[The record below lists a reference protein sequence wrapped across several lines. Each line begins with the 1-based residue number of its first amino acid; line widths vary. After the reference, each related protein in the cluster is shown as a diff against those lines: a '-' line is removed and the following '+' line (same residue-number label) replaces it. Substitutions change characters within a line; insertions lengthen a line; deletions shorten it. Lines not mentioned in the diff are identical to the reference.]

1 MKNNRANRHND
12 RGFTLSE
19 VLLTVAILVVLFAL
33 AAVPVSKMRRELRQ
47 TELDSK
53 AEILFQTAQNRM
65 TQLLA
70 AGMEEKYKS
79 GGVNR
84 LTYVPCDAEED
95 KYDETDIGRLP
106 LWYVTDADKD
116 NADAAAYYILPQEQ
130 TDAELREG
138 HWLVEYNADS
148 GSVYAVFYS
157 EEALGVHTGLD
168 VLRYRS
174 QRMKTAKVGYYGGD
188 AAAVNDT
195 SVLAPRAEILNGETL
210 EVRITCK
217 APNDRPLHFFI
228 TIRDDKGNET
238 ARTELKN
245 DTKTF
250 TTIEKSFRD
259 YEVTVTLDDLSG
271 DGSRRFAQQEWLKML
286 TPGENLTVTVEVTS
300 DDPLVEGA
308 RFVPEKTNGLFHTL
322 RGGNTAV
329 VTCARHL
336 QNLDETS
343 KLAPVITRAAQE
355 KNIDFTGASGWASVY
370 GEKKFRPIVNTAL
383 REYRGSYTVDGTT
396 YRPVIAHLP
405 VDTNGDAGLFESF
418 SDGTLADITLTGAQ
432 IRGTGRVGGLAG
444 TLSGTVSVTGCRV
457 YLDPASDGLSTKT
470 EQDIWLVGNVT
481 GGLVGYVSGNAE
493 VSIDS
498 SFAASVLRGT
508 TAGGGLIGSISGGI
522 KETRIE
528 SSYADCYL
536 YSNMTNGQ
544 TGGLIGGSE
553 GKAGVATRPIDLLN
567 CYAAGF
573 QEAAVTAGLSA
584 GQVYRMN
591 RCYSAATGLK
601 ANELTY
607 STTVPHRTMEEAKDG
622 FYLAASADAAH
633 DVPGT
638 KQVAHTEW
646 SGASRPAAAQRL
658 GTAFTAVTGGGST
671 NAYNLMEGM
680 GLTDYSY
687 PKLQGIPHY
696 GDWKAEFE
704 SGSLAYYERYQNGT
718 AAGYGF
724 LGGNVSSLRD
734 DETVLGDG
742 YGMIYDSKPTASVTV
757 TYWTWT
763 AAGVAVQKTEMLAA
777 DAADAAVQV
786 TYNGRSYYLLPLP
799 TGAVN
804 TEYVDPNSFYQEVRV
819 DGAAYLYAPH
829 FARTVTTPGEDG
841 TVENPMGV
849 SIRTARQLYALSLYY
864 DEYRERLDESS
875 VFVQERGIDYVSYD
889 WKNYGRNGTE
899 PSANLPQLPIG
910 DSTAKPFIHTYNGQR
925 HEIISAP
932 ITGNG
937 LGRGGT
943 ENAGEVYAGLF
954 GCNAGELCDIVL
966 IAGAEDTIV
975 GFDRG
980 IQRRSAYV
988 GALVGYNSG
997 TVRGCAAA
1005 GYRAK
1010 ALANSGS
1017 TVYVGGFIGYNEGYV
1032 EQCSVSS
1039 PSVYAENVFAQLS
1052 VGGFAGRNDGRI
1064 EGCYGIAA
1072 INVPT
1077 VRGGEVELGGFAAHN
1092 GGIIRGA
1099 YCATAM
1105 SSAGAEADGFTA
1117 SGSAQSCYY
1126 LNGGTYRFW
1135 EEDRLYSAE
1144 TAGGAQP
1151 MTAAEL
1157 KALGLP
1163 GFDTSAAARYSRKN
1177 TERVYPYPAC
1187 MQDASG
1193 VLVHYGDWPVPTN
1206 VGEIGVFYWEKEED
1220 GANSGYHLS
1229 YIGFVGTERKEGSTL
1244 CTAHD
1249 DGGVITA
1256 YGYGYYWKSSSQ
1268 KPTLTE
1274 SGGFVM
1280 DGGDTEEARTA
1291 ASALG
1296 AQMPEYTFAAY
1307 ETGET
1312 GLRLQ
1317 SAEAANGTWTMTVK
1331 TGTEAERRYEYAVC
1345 PFFADAFCTAEDVGG
1360 DADRLGSAVPD
1371 KGGTAAKPYQIRSV
1385 QQLQFINW
1393 SWYGGSG
1400 SVKREVTDK
1409 TLQSFPYLQYATITW
1424 TGKQSESAALEKR
1437 PKRSW
1442 QQTHDL
1448 NGKVKAQENKQFY
1461 PIAGAVGENTS
1472 SSSYN
1477 VTLYTWFGGRY
1488 DGGNYYIK
1496 NINIDSYCYN
1506 VGVFGTTAGAT
1517 LENIVL
1523 YSDNGGVIQRSSNV
1537 TGSSSGTP
1545 ESRYQCAYALG
1556 GLVGIAYSYYDDSSQ
1571 SSITNCAIAGYNI
1584 EDHSRN
1590 KLGLGEAV
1598 VGGLIGV
1605 SSLDLNGC
1613 SAVVDIVID
1622 CTHRNDQNKMNQA
1635 PWGNFVRVG
1644 GLVGGVRD
1652 KVSNCYTGGT
1662 ITVSNDTLEE
1672 RVRSSSSG
1680 PYFAGWEETA
1690 NQQEQ
1695 VRMTTNIV
1703 SGLDTY
1709 VYLGGIGGSGFSST
1723 FKNFGA
1729 VKDGKPDFENCYTY
1743 MTFPKMQGTITAI
1756 SLIGSVADRYGYAES
1771 MKITNCYY
1779 LDSSAAIDFDNLP
1792 KYYGKYDWKLE
1803 GLKLVYTYYSLH
1815 NILDTEGKR
1824 QAMLNGDLSYLGDYA
1839 KDAAKPGIYYING
1852 LTPLTYEQMSDRIG
1866 GEGFIKAQNG
1876 SAAEYTTFRLALN
1889 KNKEDGAFG
1898 WVTTEEANA
1907 EIHGKYSFP
1916 GKNIAVLDGQDYPFP
1931 TVLTQASEHTNS
1943 GRANLHYGDWPLVGP
1958 AWEKSSVTIDRIAD
1972 HDTATAKA
1980 SVTVKLKLEN
1990 MKDGELEKV
1999 EVKVTDPEKKLVTI
2013 SGREVKIETGSDG
2026 KEKRYLAVT
2035 VEGLAN
2041 GSAEITAELDGHV
2054 ARLMVSVTAELTI
2067 RMSDEIESAKQITV
2081 NEAATVPLGL
2091 AALDRGGKALTKD
2104 LSWTV
2109 ANAETGAAQIVWKN
2123 GVPQSVQGIGAGET
2137 TLLITASY
2145 RINETETVTVSRI
2158 VPVTVLAKAADGTA

>member
-1 MKNNRANRHND
+1 M
-12 RGFTLSE
+12 
-19 VLLTVAILVVLFAL
+19 
-33 AAVPVSKMRRELRQ
+33 
-47 TELDSK
+47 
-53 AEILFQTAQNRM
+53 
-65 TQLLA
+65 
-70 AGMEEKYKS
+70 
-79 GGVNR
+79 
-84 LTYVPCDAEED
+84 
-95 KYDETDIGRLP
+95 
-106 LWYVTDADKD
+106 
-116 NADAAAYYILPQEQ
+116 
-130 TDAELREG
+130 
-138 HWLVEYNADS
+138 
-148 GSVYAVFYS
+148 
-157 EEALGVHTGLD
+157 
-168 VLRYRS
+168 
-174 QRMKTAKVGYYGGD
+174 
-188 AAAVNDT
+188 
-195 SVLAPRAEILNGETL
+195 
-210 EVRITCK
+210 
-217 APNDRPLHFFI
+217 
-228 TIRDDKGNET
+228 
-238 ARTELKN
+238 
-245 DTKTF
+245 
-250 TTIEKSFRD
+250 
-259 YEVTVTLDDLSG
+259 
-271 DGSRRFAQQEWLKML
+271 
-286 TPGENLTVTVEVTS
+286 
-300 DDPLVEGA
+300 
-308 RFVPEKTNGLFHTL
+308 
-322 RGGNTAV
+322 
-329 VTCARHL
+329 
-336 QNLDETS
+336 
-343 KLAPVITRAAQE
+343 
-355 KNIDFTGASGWASVY
+355 
-370 GEKKFRPIVNTAL
+370 
-383 REYRGSYTVDGTT
+383 DGTT

-418 SDGTLADITLTGAQ
+418 SGGTLADITLTGAQ

-470 EQDIWLVGNVT
+470 ERDIWLAGNVT

-508 TAGGGLIGSISGGI
+508 TAAGGLIGQADGAVTA
-522 KETRIE
+522 ERC
-528 SSYADCYL
+528 YADCYL
-536 YSNMTNGQ
+536 YSDETNGR
-544 TGGLIGGSE
+544 TGGLIGGSRDE
-553 GKAGVATRPIDLLN
+553 VGVATRPIDLLN

-601 ANELTY
+601 TNELTY

-704 SGSLAYYERYQNGT
+704 SGSLAYYEHYQNGT

-777 DAADAAVQV
+777 DAAVQV

-799 TGAVN
+799 TGVVN
-804 TEYVDPNSFYQEVRV
+804 TEYVDPNSLYQEVRV

-841 TVENPMGV
+841 TVESLTGV

-899 PSANLPQLPIG
+899 PSANLPQFPIG

-943 ENAGEVYAGLF
+943 ETAGEVYAGLF
-954 GCNAGELCDIVL
+954 GCNAGELRDIVL

-980 IQRRSAYV
+980 IQRRSAYI

-1017 TVYVGGFIGYNEGYV
+1017 AVYVGGFIGYNEGYV

-1092 GGIIRGA
+1092 GGIIRRA

-1117 SGSAQSCYY
+1117 SGSVQDCYY

-1157 KALGLP
+1157 EELKLS
-1163 GFDTSAAARYSRKN
+1163 GFETQAEAEARYSRKN
-1177 TERVYPYPAC
+1177 AEDSYPYPAC

-1206 VGEIGVFYWEKEED
+1206 VGEVGVFYWEKEED

-1256 YGYGYYWKSSSQ
+1256 YGYGYYWESSS
-1268 KPTLTE
+1268 KEPELAA

-1280 DGGDTEEARTA
+1280 DGGDTEEARAA

-1296 AQMPEYTFAAY
+1296 AQMPEYTFTAY
-1307 ETGET
+1307 ETGEA

-1317 SAEAANGTWTMTVK
+1317 AETNSRNGSYTLQANGTWTLNEKYIYTI
-1331 TGTEAERRYEYAVC
+1331 C
-1345 PFFADAFCTAEDVGG
+1345 PFFADAFGYAG
-1360 DADRLGSAVPD
+1360 DAEP
-1371 KGGTAAKPYQIRSV
+1371 GTDQAAYQVRSV

-1393 SWYGGSG
+1393 SCGATSKYIGSRRDPNYTFTYETG
-1400 SVKREVTDK
+1400 TDREVTAA
-1409 TLQSFPYLQYATITW
+1409 TYQQFPYLQYATITGVSRQSQSAAERDRPRRSW
-1424 TGKQSESAALEKR
+1424 KQS
-1437 PKRSW
+1437 
-1442 QQTHDL
+1442 HDL
-1448 NGKVKAQENKQFY
+1448 NGTDREFPKVGAKNTSFQ
-1461 PIAGAVGENTS
+1461 PIAGAVFNNAAENPNNEG
-1472 SSSYN
+1472 YA
-1477 VTLYTWFGGRY
+1477 VDLYSWFGGVY
-1488 DGGNYYIK
+1488 DGDNYYIK
-1496 NINIDSYCYN
+1496 NINIDSPCYN
-1506 VGVFGTTAGAT
+1506 VGVFGTTAGA
-1517 LENIVL
+1517 EIRNIVL
-1523 YSDNGGVIQRSSNV
+1523 YSDNGGTIERS
-1537 TGSSSGTP
+1537 TPAGTDY
-1545 ESRYQCAYALG
+1545 RNYRCAYALG
-1556 GLVGIAYSYYDDSSQ
+1556 GLVGIAYDYLYDANGNWVNVENRAAE
-1571 SSITNCAIAGYNI
+1571 IANCAIAGYTI
-1584 EDHSRN
+1584 EDNSTN
-1590 KLGLGEAV
+1590 PLQLGEAV

-1605 SSLDLNGC
+1605 SKVDLNSC
-1613 SAVVDIVID
+1613 SAVVDIKVN
-1622 CTHRNDQNKMNQA
+1622 CTHWEAGDSGKLTRAQY
-1635 PWGNFVRVG
+1635 GNFVRVG
-1644 GLVGGVRD
+1644 GLVGGVQY
-1652 KVSNCYTGGT
+1652 KVTNCYTGGT
-1662 ITVSNDTLEE
+1662 ITIGSDTLNE
-1672 RVRSSSSG
+1672 RVDKSG
-1680 PYFAGWEETA
+1680 SLVTVKTSTEKETEVENA
-1690 NQQEQ
+1690 
-1695 VRMTTNIV
+1695 R
-1703 SGLDTY
+1703 GTY
-1709 VYLGGIGGSGFSST
+1709 VYIGGIGGSGFSSN
-1723 FKNFGA
+1723 FRNFSNKNGTD
-1729 VKDGKPDFENCYTY
+1729 DGEPEYENCYTY
-1743 MTFPKMQGTITAI
+1743 TGLPTMQGTIMSI
-1756 SLIGSVADRYGYAES
+1756 SRIGSVADRYEWAPS
-1771 MKITNCYY
+1771 VTITNCYY
-1779 LDSSAAIDFDNLP
+1779 YAESDVQYNLP
-1792 KYYGKYDWKLE
+1792 KYHCGKK
-1803 GLKLVYTYYSLH
+1803 SLAT
-1815 NILDTEGKR
+1815 ILASDAEKEK
-1824 QAMLNGDLSYLGDYA
+1824 MLQGDLSYLSE
-1839 KDAAKPGIYYING
+1839 YIG
-1852 LTPLTYEQMSDRIG
+1852 GRDHRPSYSIDLTKLSYEQMAGRKDVTKNGQDKRIL
-1866 GEGFIKAQNG
+1866 ELLNQNG
-1876 SAAEYTTFRLALN
+1876 DSV
-1889 KNKEDGAFG
+1889 FG
-1898 WVTTEEANA
+1898 WVTVEEAQA
-1907 EIHGKYSFP
+1907 EVHGKYSFP

-1931 TVLTQASEHTNS
+1931 TVLTQASEHTDS

-1958 AWEKSSVTIDRIAD
+1958 VWEKSSVTIDRITDYDAGIGSAVI
-1972 HDTATAKA
+1972 TA
-1980 SVTVKLKLEN
+1980 VLKLEN
-1990 MKDGELEKV
+1990 ME
-1999 EVKVTDPEKKLVTI
+1999 
-2013 SGREVKIETGSDG
+2013 DG
-2026 KEKRYLAVT
+2026 KLDGLTPESFRSTNESIARVTGFQKVDEKTCRVT
-2035 VEGLAN
+2035 LEGLAN
-2041 GSAEITAELDGHV
+2041 GSVEITAALDGHV

-2067 RMSDEIESAKQITV
+2067 RMSDKIECAKQITV

-2123 GVPQSVQGIGAGET
+2123 SVPQSVRGIGAGET

>member
-79 GGVNR
+79 GGDVKR
-84 LTYVPCDAEED
+84 FTYIPLDAEED
-95 KYDETDIGRLP
+95 KYDETDIGKIP

-116 NADAAAYYILPQEQ
+116 IASAAAYYILPREQ

-174 QRMKTAKVGYYGGD
+174 QRVKTAKVGYYGGD

-195 SVLAPRAEILNGETL
+195 GVLAPRAEILNGETL

-322 RGGNTAV
+322 RGGDTAV

-343 KLAPVITRAAQE
+343 KLAPVITRAVQE

-418 SDGTLADITLTGAQ
+418 SDGTLTDVTLTGAQ
-432 IRGTGRVGGLAG
+432 ITGTGNVGGLAG
-444 TLSGTVSVTGCRV
+444 TVSDTVTVTGCRV

-470 EQDIWLVGNVT
+470 ERDIWLAGNVT

-508 TAGGGLIGSISGGI
+508 TAAGGLIGQADGAVTA
-522 KETRIE
+522 ERC
-528 SSYADCYL
+528 YADCYL
-536 YSNMTNGQ
+536 YSDETNGR
-544 TGGLIGGSE
+544 TGGLIGGSRDE
-553 GKAGVATRPIDLLN
+553 VGVATRPINLLD

-704 SGSLAYYERYQNGT
+704 SGSLAYYEKYKTDTGES
-718 AAGYGF
+718 YGF

-742 YGMIYDSKPTASVTV
+742 YGMIYDALPSTPIQITYSVR
-757 TYWTWT
+757 T
-763 AAGVAVQKTEMLAA
+763 AAGDADQKTETLDPT
-777 DAADAAVQV
+777 DAVKVA
-786 TYNGRSYYLLPLP
+786 YNGKECYLLPLP

-804 TEYVDPNSFYQEVRV
+804 TEYVDPRSFYQEVKV
-819 DGAAYLYAPH
+819 GNTTYLYAPH

-841 TVENPMGV
+841 TVESPTGV

-889 WKNYGRNGTE
+889 WENYGRNGTE
-899 PSANLPQLPIG
+899 PSARVPQLPIG

-954 GCNAGELCDIVL
+954 GCNAGELRDIVL

-980 IQRRSAYV
+980 IQRRSAYI

-1017 TVYVGGFIGYNEGYV
+1017 AVYVGGFIGYNEGYV

-1052 VGGFAGRNDGRI
+1052 VGGFAGQNDGRI

-1105 SSAGAEADGFTA
+1105 SSAGARADGFTA
-1117 SGSAQSCYY
+1117 SGSVQSCYY

-1157 KALGLP
+1157 KALGLS
-1163 GFDTSAAARYSRKN
+1163 GFDTPAAARYSRKN
-1177 TERVYPYPAC
+1177 TEGVYPYPAC

-1206 VGEIGVFYWEKEED
+1206 VGEVGVFYWEKEED

-1244 CTAHD
+1244 CTAHN

-1280 DGGDTEEARTA
+1280 DGGDTEEARAA

-1307 ETGET
+1307 ETGEI

-1317 SAEAANGTWTMTVK
+1317 AETNSRNGSYTLQANGTWTLNK
-1331 TGTEAERRYEYAVC
+1331 TYTYTLC
-1345 PFFADAFCTAEDVGG
+1345 PFFADAFGY
-1360 DADRLGSAVPD
+1360 ADD
-1371 KGGTAAKPYQIRSV
+1371 AKPGTDQAAYQVRSV

-1393 SWYGGSG
+1393 SWYNDSG
-1400 SVKREVTDK
+1400 SVNREVTAA
-1409 TLQSFPYLQYATITW
+1409 TYPQFPYLQYATV
-1424 TGKQSESAALEKR
+1424 TGVSRQSQSAAERDRPRRSWKQS
-1437 PKRSW
+1437 
-1442 QQTHDL
+1442 HDL
-1448 NGKVKAQENKQFY
+1448 NGTDREFPKVGAKNTSFH
-1461 PIAGAVGENTS
+1461 PIAGAVFNNAAENPNNEG
-1472 SSSYN
+1472 YA
-1477 VTLYTWFGGRY
+1477 VDLYSWFGGVY
-1488 DGGNYYIK
+1488 DGDNYYIK
-1496 NINIDSYCYN
+1496 NINIDSPCYN
-1506 VGVFGTTAGAT
+1506 VGVFGTTAGA
-1517 LENIVL
+1517 EIRNIVL
-1523 YSDNGGVIQRSSNV
+1523 YSDNGGTIERS
-1537 TGSSSGTP
+1537 TPAGTDY
-1545 ESRYQCAYALG
+1545 RNYRCAYALG
-1556 GLVGIAYSYYDDSSQ
+1556 GLVGIAYDYLYDANGNWVNVKNRAAE
-1571 SSITNCAIAGYNI
+1571 IANCAIAGYTI
-1584 EDHSRN
+1584 EDNSTN
-1590 KLGLGEAV
+1590 PLQLGEAV

-1605 SSLDLNGC
+1605 SKVNLNSC
-1613 SAVVDIVID
+1613 SAVVDIEVN
-1622 CTHRNDQNKMNQA
+1622 CTHREAGDSGKLTRAQY
-1635 PWGNFVRVG
+1635 GNFVRVG
-1644 GLVGGVRD
+1644 GLVGGVQY
-1652 KVSNCYTGGT
+1652 KVTNCYTGGT
-1662 ITVSNDTLEE
+1662 ITIGSDTLNE
-1672 RVRSSSSG
+1672 RVDKSG
-1680 PYFAGWEETA
+1680 SLVTVKTSTEKETEVENA
-1690 NQQEQ
+1690 K
-1695 VRMTTNIV
+1695 
-1703 SGLDTY
+1703 GTY
-1709 VYLGGIGGSGFSST
+1709 VYIGGIGGSGFSSN
-1723 FKNFGA
+1723 FRNFSNKNGTD
-1729 VKDGKPDFENCYTY
+1729 DGKPEYENCYTY
-1743 MTFPKMQGTITAI
+1743 TGLPTMQGTIMSI
-1756 SLIGSVADRYGYAES
+1756 SRIGSVADRYEWAPS
-1771 MKITNCYY
+1771 VTITNCYY
-1779 LDSSAAIDFDNLP
+1779 YAESDVQYNLP
-1792 KYYGKYDWKLE
+1792 KYYCGKK
-1803 GLKLVYTYYSLH
+1803 SLAT
-1815 NILDTEGKR
+1815 ILASDEEREK
-1824 QAMLNGDLSYLGDYA
+1824 MLQGDLSYLSQ
-1839 KDAAKPGIYYING
+1839 YIGGRNHRPRYSID
-1852 LTPLTYEQMSDRIG
+1852 LTKLSYEQMAGRKDVTKNGQDNRIL
-1866 GEGFIKAQNG
+1866 ELLNQNG
-1876 SAAEYTTFRLALN
+1876 DSV
-1889 KNKEDGAFG
+1889 FG
-1898 WVTTEEANA
+1898 WVTVEEAQA
-1907 EIHGKYSFP
+1907 EVHGKYSFP

-1931 TVLTQASEHTNS
+1931 TVLTQASEHTDS

-1958 AWEKSSVTIDRIAD
+1958 AWEKSSVTIDRITDYDAGIGSAVI
-1972 HDTATAKA
+1972 TA
-1980 SVTVKLKLEN
+1980 VLKLEN
-1990 MKDGELEKV
+1990 ME
-1999 EVKVTDPEKKLVTI
+1999 
-2013 SGREVKIETGSDG
+2013 DG
-2026 KEKRYLAVT
+2026 KLGGLTLESFHSTNESIARVT
-2035 VEGLAN
+2035 GFEPLDAKTCRVTLKGLAN
-2041 GSAEITAELDGHV
+2041 GSVEITAALDGHV

-2123 GVPQSVQGIGAGET
+2123 GVPQSVRGIGAGET

>member
-79 GGVNR
+79 GGDVKR
-84 LTYVPCDAEED
+84 FTYIPLDAEED
-95 KYDETDIGRLP
+95 KYGKIDIGKIP

-116 NADAAAYYILPQEQ
+116 NASAAAYYILPREQ

-174 QRMKTAKVGYYGGD
+174 QRVKTAKVGYYGGD

-195 SVLAPRAEILNGETL
+195 GVLAPRAEILNEETL

-322 RGGNTAV
+322 RGGDTAV

-336 QNLDETS
+336 QNLDEAS
-343 KLAPVITRAAQE
+343 GVASAVTRAVQE

-405 VDTNGDAGLFESF
+405 VDTNGDAGLFKSF
-418 SDGTLADITLTGAQ
+418 SGGTLADITLTGAQ
-432 IRGTGRVGGLAG
+432 ITGTGNVGGLAG

-470 EQDIWLVGNVT
+470 ERDIWLAGNVT

-508 TAGGGLIGSISGGI
+508 TAAGGLIGQADGAVTA
-522 KETRIE
+522 ERC
-528 SSYADCYL
+528 YADCYL
-536 YSNMTNGQ
+536 YSDETNGR
-544 TGGLIGGSE
+544 TGGLIGGSRDE
-553 GKAGVATRPIDLLN
+553 VGVATRPIDLLN

-601 ANELTY
+601 TNELTY

-704 SGSLAYYERYQNGT
+704 SGSLAYYEHYQNGT

-763 AAGVAVQKTEMLAA
+763 ATGVAVQKTEML
-777 DAADAAVQV
+777 AADAAVQV

-841 TVENPMGV
+841 TVESPTGV

-875 VFVQERGIDYVSYD
+875 AFVQERGIDYVSYD
-889 WKNYGRNGTE
+889 WKDYGRNGTE
-899 PSANLPQLPIG
+899 PSANLPQFPIG

-954 GCNAGELCDIVL
+954 GCNVGELRDIVL
-966 IAGAEDTIV
+966 IAGREDTIV

-980 IQRRSAYV
+980 IQRRSAYI

-1017 TVYVGGFIGYNEGYV
+1017 AVYVGGFIGYNEGYV

-1052 VGGFAGRNDGRI
+1052 VGGFAGQNDGRI

-1117 SGSAQSCYY
+1117 SGSVQSCYY

-1157 KALGLP
+1157 KALGLS
-1163 GFDTSAAARYSRKN
+1163 GFGTSAEARYRRKN
-1177 TERVYPYPAC
+1177 TEDSYPYPAC

-1206 VGEIGVFYWEKEED
+1206 VGEVGVFYWEKEED

-1256 YGYGYYWKSSSQ
+1256 YGYGYYWESSS
-1268 KPTLTE
+1268 KEPELAA

-1280 DGGDTEEARTA
+1280 DGGDTEEARAA

-1317 SAEAANGTWTMTVK
+1317 SAEAANGTWPLTVK

-1345 PFFADAFCTAEDVGG
+1345 PFFADAFCTVEDVGG

-1393 SWYGGSG
+1393 SWYNDSG
-1400 SVKREVTDK
+1400 SVNREVTAA
-1409 TLQSFPYLQYATITW
+1409 TYRQFPYLQYATV
-1424 TGKQSESAALEKR
+1424 TGVSHQSQSAAERYRPRRSWKQS
-1437 PKRSW
+1437 
-1442 QQTHDL
+1442 HDL
-1448 NGKVKAQENKQFY
+1448 NGTDREFPKVGAKNTSFH
-1461 PIAGAVGENTS
+1461 PIAGAVFNNAAENPNNEG
-1472 SSSYN
+1472 YA
-1477 VTLYTWFGGRY
+1477 VDLYSWFGGVY
-1488 DGGNYYIK
+1488 DGDNYYIK
-1496 NINIDSYCYN
+1496 NINIDSPCYN
-1506 VGVFGTTAGAT
+1506 VGVFGTTAGA
-1517 LENIVL
+1517 EIRNIVL
-1523 YSDNGGVIQRSSNV
+1523 YSDNGGTIERS
-1537 TGSSSGTP
+1537 TPAGTDY
-1545 ESRYQCAYALG
+1545 RNYRCAYALG
-1556 GLVGIAYSYYDDSSQ
+1556 GLVGIAYDYLYDANGNWVNVENRAAE
-1571 SSITNCAIAGYNI
+1571 IANCAIAGYTI
-1584 EDHSRN
+1584 EDNSTN
-1590 KLGLGEAV
+1590 PLQLGEAV

-1605 SSLDLNGC
+1605 SKVNLNSC
-1613 SAVVDIVID
+1613 SAVVDIEVN
-1622 CTHRNDQNKMNQA
+1622 CTHREAGDSGKLTRAQY
-1635 PWGNFVRVG
+1635 GNFVRVG
-1644 GLVGGVRD
+1644 GLVGGVQY
-1652 KVSNCYTGGT
+1652 KVTNCYTGGT
-1662 ITVSNDTLEE
+1662 ITIGSDTLNE
-1672 RVRSSSSG
+1672 RVDKSG
-1680 PYFAGWEETA
+1680 RLVTVKTSTEKKTEVENAKG
-1690 NQQEQ
+1690 
-1695 VRMTTNIV
+1695 
-1703 SGLDTY
+1703 TY
-1709 VYLGGIGGSGFSST
+1709 VYIGGIGGSGFSSN
-1723 FKNFGA
+1723 FRNFSNKNGTD
-1729 VKDGKPDFENCYTY
+1729 DGKPEYENCYTY
-1743 MTFPKMQGTITAI
+1743 TGLPTMQGTIMSI
-1756 SLIGSVADRYGYAES
+1756 SRIGSVADRYEWAPS
-1771 MKITNCYY
+1771 VTITNCYY
-1779 LDSSAAIDFDNLP
+1779 YAESDVQYNLP
-1792 KYYGKYDWKLE
+1792 KYHCGKK
-1803 GLKLVYTYYSLH
+1803 SLAT
-1815 NILDTEGKR
+1815 ILASDEEKEK
-1824 QAMLNGDLSYLGDYA
+1824 MLQGDLSYLSE
-1839 KDAAKPGIYYING
+1839 YIGGRNHRPSYSID
-1852 LTPLTYEQMSDRIG
+1852 LTKLSYEQMAGRKDVTKNGQDKRIL
-1866 GEGFIKAQNG
+1866 ELLNQNG
-1876 SAAEYTTFRLALN
+1876 DSV
-1889 KNKEDGAFG
+1889 FG
-1898 WVTTEEANA
+1898 WVTVEEAQA
-1907 EIHGKYSFP
+1907 EVHGKYSFP

-1931 TVLTQASEHTNS
+1931 TVLTQASEHTDS

-1958 AWEKSSVTIDRIAD
+1958 VWEKSSVTIDRITDYDAGIGSAVI
-1972 HDTATAKA
+1972 TA
-1980 SVTVKLKLEN
+1980 VLKLEN
-1990 MKDGELEKV
+1990 ME
-1999 EVKVTDPEKKLVTI
+1999 
-2013 SGREVKIETGSDG
+2013 DG
-2026 KEKRYLAVT
+2026 KLGGLTLESFRSTNESIARVTGFQKVDEKTCRVML
-2035 VEGLAN
+2035 EGLAN
-2041 GSAEITAELDGHV
+2041 GSVEITAVLDGHV

-2067 RMSDEIESAKQITV
+2067 RMSDEIERAKQITV
-2081 NEAATVPLGL
+2081 NENAAVRLGL

-2123 GVPQSVQGIGAGET
+2123 GVPQSVRGIGAGET

>member
-79 GGVNR
+79 GGDVKR
-84 LTYVPCDAEED
+84 FTYIPLDAEED
-95 KYDETDIGRLP
+95 KYDETDVGRLP
-106 LWYVTDADKD
+106 LWYVTDAEKD
-116 NADAAAYYILPQEQ
+116 NTSAAAYYILPREQ

-195 SVLAPRAEILNGETL
+195 GVLAPRAEILNGETL

-322 RGGNTAV
+322 RGGDTAV

-343 KLAPVITRAAQE
+343 KLAPVITRAVQE

-405 VDTNGDAGLFESF
+405 VDTNGDAGLFKSF
-418 SDGTLADITLTGAQ
+418 SGGTLADVTLTGAQ
-432 IRGTGRVGGLAG
+432 ITGTGNVGGLAG

-470 EQDIWLVGNVT
+470 ERDIWLVGNVT

-508 TAGGGLIGSISGGI
+508 TAAGGLIGQADGAVTA
-522 KETRIE
+522 ERC
-528 SSYADCYL
+528 YADCYL
-536 YSNMTNGQ
+536 YSDETNGR
-544 TGGLIGGSE
+544 TGGLIGGSRDE
-553 GKAGVATRPIDLLN
+553 VGVATRPINLLD

-704 SGSLAYYERYQNGT
+704 SGSLAYYEHYQNGT

-777 DAADAAVQV
+777 DAAVQV

-799 TGAVN
+799 TRAVN

-841 TVENPMGV
+841 TVESPTGV

-899 PSANLPQLPIG
+899 PSANLPQFPIG

-954 GCNAGELCDIVL
+954 GCNAGELRDIVL
-966 IAGAEDTIV
+966 IAGREDTIV

-980 IQRRSAYV
+980 IQRRSAYI

-1005 GYRAK
+1005 GYRTK

-1052 VGGFAGRNDGRI
+1052 VGGFAGQNDGRI

-1092 GGIIRGA
+1092 GGIIRRA

-1117 SGSAQSCYY
+1117 SGSVQDCYY

-1157 KALGLP
+1157 KALGLS
-1163 GFDTSAAARYSRKN
+1163 GFGTSAEARYRRKN
-1177 TERVYPYPAC
+1177 TEDSYPYPAC

-1206 VGEIGVFYWEKEED
+1206 VGEVGVFYWEKEDD

-1256 YGYGYYWKSSSQ
+1256 YGYGYYWESSSQ
-1268 KPTLTE
+1268 KPTLTA

-1280 DGGDTEEARTA
+1280 DGGDTEEARAA

-1307 ETGET
+1307 EIGET

-1317 SAEAANGTWTMTVK
+1317 SAEAANGTWPLTVK
-1331 TGTEAERRYEYAVC
+1331 TGAEAERRYEYAVC
-1345 PFFADAFCTAEDVGG
+1345 PFFADAFCTVEDVGG

-1371 KGGTAAKPYQIRSV
+1371 KGGTATKPYQIRSV

-1393 SWYGGSG
+1393 SWYNDSG
-1400 SVKREVTDK
+1400 SVNREVTAA
-1409 TLQSFPYLQYATITW
+1409 TYQQFPYLQYATITGVSRQSQSAAERDRPRRSW
-1424 TGKQSESAALEKR
+1424 KQS
-1437 PKRSW
+1437 
-1442 QQTHDL
+1442 HDL
-1448 NGKVKAQENKQFY
+1448 NGTDREFPKVGAKNTSFH
-1461 PIAGAVGENTS
+1461 PIAGAVFNNAAENPNNEG
-1472 SSSYN
+1472 YA
-1477 VTLYTWFGGRY
+1477 VDLYSWFGGVY
-1488 DGGNYYIK
+1488 DGDNYYIK
-1496 NINIDSYCYN
+1496 NINIDSPCYN
-1506 VGVFGTTAGAT
+1506 VGVFGTTAGA
-1517 LENIVL
+1517 EIRNIVL
-1523 YSDNGGVIQRSSNV
+1523 YSDNGGTIERS
-1537 TGSSSGTP
+1537 TP
-1545 ESRYQCAYALG
+1545 ADTDYRNYRCAYALG
-1556 GLVGIAYSYYDDSSQ
+1556 GLVGIAYDYLHDANGKWVDVENRAAE
-1571 SSITNCAIAGYNI
+1571 IANCAIAGYTI
-1584 EDHSRN
+1584 EDNSTN
-1590 KLGLGEAV
+1590 PLQLGEAV

-1605 SSLDLNGC
+1605 SKVDLNSC
-1613 SAVVDIVID
+1613 SAVVDIEVN
-1622 CTHRNDQNKMNQA
+1622 CTHREAGDSGKLTRAQY
-1635 PWGNFVRVG
+1635 GNFVRVG
-1644 GLVGGVRD
+1644 GLVGGVQY
-1652 KVSNCYTGGT
+1652 KVTNCYTGGT
-1662 ITVSNDTLEE
+1662 ITIGSDTLNE
-1672 RVRSSSSG
+1672 RVDKSG
-1680 PYFAGWEETA
+1680 SLVTVKTSTEKETEVENA
-1690 NQQEQ
+1690 K
-1695 VRMTTNIV
+1695 
-1703 SGLDTY
+1703 GTY
-1709 VYLGGIGGSGFSST
+1709 VYIGGIGGSGFSSN
-1723 FKNFGA
+1723 FRNFSNKNGTD
-1729 VKDGKPDFENCYTY
+1729 DGEPEYENCYTY
-1743 MTFPKMQGTITAI
+1743 MGLPTMQGTIMAI
-1756 SLIGSVADRYGYAES
+1756 SRIGSVADRYEWAPS
-1771 MKITNCYY
+1771 VTITNCYY
-1779 LDSSAAIDFDNLP
+1779 YAESDVQYNLP
-1792 KYYGKYDWKLE
+1792 KYHCGKK
-1803 GLKLVYTYYSLH
+1803 SLAT
-1815 NILDTEGKR
+1815 ILANDEEKEK
-1824 QAMLNGDLSYLGDYA
+1824 MLQGDLSYLSQ
-1839 KDAAKPGIYYING
+1839 YIGGRNHRPRYSID
-1852 LTPLTYEQMSDRIG
+1852 LTKLSYEQLAGRKDVTKNGQDNRIL
-1866 GEGFIKAQNG
+1866 ELLNQNG
-1876 SAAEYTTFRLALN
+1876 DSV
-1889 KNKEDGAFG
+1889 FG
-1898 WVTTEEANA
+1898 WVTVEEAQA
-1907 EIHGKYSFP
+1907 EVHGKYSFP

-1931 TVLTQASEHTNS
+1931 TVLTQASEHTDS
-1943 GRANLHYGDWPLVGP
+1943 RRANLHYGDWPLVGP
-1958 AWEKSSVTIDRIAD
+1958 AWEKSSVTIDRITNYDAKTD
-1972 HDTATAKA
+1972 AAVITA
-1980 SVTVKLKLEN
+1980 VLKLEN
-1990 MKDGELEKV
+1990 ME
-1999 EVKVTDPEKKLVTI
+1999 
-2013 SGREVKIETGSDG
+2013 DG
-2026 KEKRYLAVT
+2026 KLDRLTLESFRSTNESIARVT
-2035 VEGLAN
+2035 GFQKVDAKTCRVTLEGLAN
-2041 GSAEITAELDGHV
+2041 GSVEITAALDGHV

-2067 RMSDEIESAKQITV
+2067 RMSDEIERAKQITV

-2109 ANAETGAAQIVWKN
+2109 ANAETGIAQIVWKN
-2123 GVPQSVQGIGAGET
+2123 GVPQSVRGIGAGET

-2145 RINETETVTVSRI
+2145 RISETETVTVSRI

>member
-79 GGVNR
+79 GGDVKR
-84 LTYVPCDAEED
+84 FTYIPLDAEED
-95 KYDETDIGRLP
+95 KYGKIDIGKIP

-116 NADAAAYYILPQEQ
+116 NASAAAYYILPREQ

-174 QRMKTAKVGYYGGD
+174 QRVKTAKVGYYGGD

-195 SVLAPRAEILNGETL
+195 GVLAPRAEILNEETL

-322 RGGNTAV
+322 RGGDTAV

-336 QNLDETS
+336 QNLDEAS
-343 KLAPVITRAAQE
+343 GVASAVTRAVQE

-405 VDTNGDAGLFESF
+405 VDTNGDAGLFKSF
-418 SDGTLADITLTGAQ
+418 SGGTLADITLTGAQ
-432 IRGTGRVGGLAG
+432 ITGTGNVGGLAG

-470 EQDIWLVGNVT
+470 ERDIWLAGNVT

-508 TAGGGLIGSISGGI
+508 TAAGGLIGQADGAVTA
-522 KETRIE
+522 ERC
-528 SSYADCYL
+528 YADCYL
-536 YSNMTNGQ
+536 YSDETNGR
-544 TGGLIGGSE
+544 TGGLIGGSRDE
-553 GKAGVATRPIDLLN
+553 VGVATRPIDLLN

-601 ANELTY
+601 TNELTY

-704 SGSLAYYERYQNGT
+704 SGSLAYYEHYQNGT

-777 DAADAAVQV
+777 DAAVQV

-841 TVENPMGV
+841 TVESPTGV

-875 VFVQERGIDYVSYD
+875 AFVQERGIDYVSYD
-889 WKNYGRNGTE
+889 WKDYGRNGTE
-899 PSANLPQLPIG
+899 PSANLPQFPIG

-954 GCNAGELCDIVL
+954 GCNVGELRDIVL
-966 IAGAEDTIV
+966 IAGREDTIV

-980 IQRRSAYV
+980 IQRRSAYI

-1017 TVYVGGFIGYNEGYV
+1017 AVYVGGFIGYNEGYV

-1052 VGGFAGRNDGRI
+1052 VGGFAGQNDGRI

-1117 SGSAQSCYY
+1117 SGSVQSCYY

-1157 KALGLP
+1157 KALGLS
-1163 GFDTSAAARYSRKN
+1163 GFGTSAEARYRRKN
-1177 TERVYPYPAC
+1177 TEDSYPYPAC

-1206 VGEIGVFYWEKEED
+1206 VGEVGVFYWEKEED

-1256 YGYGYYWKSSSQ
+1256 YGYGYYWESSS
-1268 KPTLTE
+1268 KEPELAA

-1280 DGGDTEEARTA
+1280 DGGDTEEARAA

-1317 SAEAANGTWTMTVK
+1317 SAEAANGTWPLTVK

-1345 PFFADAFCTAEDVGG
+1345 PFFADAFCTVEDVGG

-1393 SWYGGSG
+1393 SWYNDSG
-1400 SVKREVTDK
+1400 SVNREVTAA
-1409 TLQSFPYLQYATITW
+1409 TYRQFPYLQYATV
-1424 TGKQSESAALEKR
+1424 TGVSHQSQSAAERYRPRRSWKQS
-1437 PKRSW
+1437 
-1442 QQTHDL
+1442 HDL
-1448 NGKVKAQENKQFY
+1448 NGTDREFPKVGAKNTSFH
-1461 PIAGAVGENTS
+1461 PIAGAVFNNAAENPNNEG
-1472 SSSYN
+1472 YA
-1477 VTLYTWFGGRY
+1477 VDLYSWFGGVY
-1488 DGGNYYIK
+1488 DGDNYYIK
-1496 NINIDSYCYN
+1496 NINIDSPCYN
-1506 VGVFGTTAGAT
+1506 VGVFGTTAGA
-1517 LENIVL
+1517 EIRNIVL
-1523 YSDNGGVIQRSSNV
+1523 YSDNGGTIERS
-1537 TGSSSGTP
+1537 TPAGTDY
-1545 ESRYQCAYALG
+1545 RNYRCAYALG
-1556 GLVGIAYSYYDDSSQ
+1556 GLVGIAYDYLYDANGNWVNVENRAAE
-1571 SSITNCAIAGYNI
+1571 IANCAIAGYTI
-1584 EDHSRN
+1584 EDNSTN
-1590 KLGLGEAV
+1590 PLQLGEAV

-1605 SSLDLNGC
+1605 SKVNLNSC
-1613 SAVVDIVID
+1613 SAVVDIEVN
-1622 CTHRNDQNKMNQA
+1622 CTHREAGDSGKLTRAQY
-1635 PWGNFVRVG
+1635 GNFVRVG
-1644 GLVGGVRD
+1644 GLVGGVQY
-1652 KVSNCYTGGT
+1652 KVTNCYTGGT
-1662 ITVSNDTLEE
+1662 ITIGSDTLNE
-1672 RVRSSSSG
+1672 RVDKSG
-1680 PYFAGWEETA
+1680 RLVTVKTSTEKKTEVENAKG
-1690 NQQEQ
+1690 
-1695 VRMTTNIV
+1695 
-1703 SGLDTY
+1703 TY
-1709 VYLGGIGGSGFSST
+1709 VYIGGIGGSGFSSN
-1723 FKNFGA
+1723 FRNFSNKNGTD
-1729 VKDGKPDFENCYTY
+1729 DGKPEYENCYTY
-1743 MTFPKMQGTITAI
+1743 TGLPTMQGTIMSI
-1756 SLIGSVADRYGYAES
+1756 SRIGSVADRYEWAPS
-1771 MKITNCYY
+1771 VTITNCYY
-1779 LDSSAAIDFDNLP
+1779 YAESDVQYNLP
-1792 KYYGKYDWKLE
+1792 KYHCGKK
-1803 GLKLVYTYYSLH
+1803 SLAT
-1815 NILDTEGKR
+1815 ILASDEEKEK
-1824 QAMLNGDLSYLGDYA
+1824 MLQGDLSYLSE
-1839 KDAAKPGIYYING
+1839 YIGGRNHRPSYSID
-1852 LTPLTYEQMSDRIG
+1852 LTKLSYEQMAGRKDVTKNGQDKRIL
-1866 GEGFIKAQNG
+1866 ELLNQNG
-1876 SAAEYTTFRLALN
+1876 DSV
-1889 KNKEDGAFG
+1889 FG
-1898 WVTTEEANA
+1898 WVTVEEAQA
-1907 EIHGKYSFP
+1907 EVHGKYSFP

-1931 TVLTQASEHTNS
+1931 TVLTQASEHTDS

-1958 AWEKSSVTIDRIAD
+1958 VWEKSSVTIDRITDYDAGIGSAVI
-1972 HDTATAKA
+1972 TA
-1980 SVTVKLKLEN
+1980 VLKLEN
-1990 MKDGELEKV
+1990 ME
-1999 EVKVTDPEKKLVTI
+1999 
-2013 SGREVKIETGSDG
+2013 DG
-2026 KEKRYLAVT
+2026 KLGGLTLESFRSTNESIARVTGFQKVDEKTCRVML
-2035 VEGLAN
+2035 EGLAN
-2041 GSAEITAELDGHV
+2041 GSVEITAVLDGHV

-2067 RMSDEIESAKQITV
+2067 RMSDEIERAKQITV
-2081 NEAATVPLGL
+2081 NENAAVRLGL

-2123 GVPQSVQGIGAGET
+2123 GVPQSVRGIGAGET

>member
-79 GGVNR
+79 GGDVKR
-84 LTYVPCDAEED
+84 FTYIPLDAEED
-95 KYDETDIGRLP
+95 KYDESKIP
-106 LWYVTDADKD
+106 LWYVTDAEKD
-116 NADAAAYYILPQEQ
+116 NASAAAYYILPREQ

-195 SVLAPRAEILNGETL
+195 GVLAPRAEILNGETL

-322 RGGNTAV
+322 RGGDTAV

-343 KLAPVITRAAQE
+343 KLAPVITRAVQE

-418 SDGTLADITLTGAQ
+418 SGGTLADITLTGAQ

-470 EQDIWLVGNVT
+470 ERDIWLAGNVT

-508 TAGGGLIGSISGGI
+508 TAAGGLIGQADGAVTA
-522 KETRIE
+522 ERC
-528 SSYADCYL
+528 YADCYL
-536 YSNMTNGQ
+536 YSDETNGR
-544 TGGLIGGSE
+544 TGGLIGGSKDE
-553 GKAGVATRPIDLLN
+553 VGVATRPIDLLD

-696 GDWKAEFE
+696 GDWKAGFE
-704 SGSLAYYERYQNGT
+704 SGSLAYYEHYQNGT

-763 AAGVAVQKTEMLAA
+763 ATGVAVQKTEMLAA

-804 TEYVDPNSFYQEVRV
+804 TEYVDPMSFYQEVKV
-819 DGAAYLYAPH
+819 GNTTYLYAPH

-841 TVENPMGV
+841 TVESPTGV

-889 WKNYGRNGTE
+889 WKDYGRNGTE
-899 PSANLPQLPIG
+899 PSVNLPQFPIG

-943 ENAGEVYAGLF
+943 ENVGEVYAGLF
-954 GCNAGELCDIVL
+954 GCNAGELRDIVL
-966 IAGAEDTIV
+966 IAGREDTIV

-980 IQRRSAYV
+980 IQRRSAYI

-1005 GYRAK
+1005 GYRTK

-1017 TVYVGGFIGYNEGYV
+1017 AVYVGGFIGYNEGYV

-1052 VGGFAGRNDGRI
+1052 VGGFAGQNDGRI

-1105 SSAGAEADGFTA
+1105 SSAGARADGFTA
-1117 SGSAQSCYY
+1117 SGSVQSCYY

-1144 TAGGAQP
+1144 TASIAQP

-1206 VGEIGVFYWEKEED
+1206 VGEVGVFYWEKEED

-1256 YGYGYYWKSSSQ
+1256 YGYGYYWESSS
-1268 KPTLTE
+1268 KEPELAA

-1280 DGGDTEEARTA
+1280 DGGDTEEAGAA

-1317 SAEAANGTWTMTVK
+1317 SAEAANGTWPLTVK

-1345 PFFADAFCTAEDVGG
+1345 PFFADAFCTVEDVGG

-1393 SWYGGSG
+1393 SWYGDSG
-1400 SVKREVTDK
+1400 SVNREVTAA
-1409 TLQSFPYLQYATITW
+1409 TYQQFPYLQYATVKGVSRQSQSAAERYRPRRSW
-1424 TGKQSESAALEKR
+1424 KQS
-1437 PKRSW
+1437 
-1442 QQTHDL
+1442 HDL
-1448 NGKVKAQENKQFY
+1448 NGTDREFPKVGAKNTSFH
-1461 PIAGAVGENTS
+1461 PVAGAVFNNAAENPNNEG
-1472 SSSYN
+1472 YA
-1477 VTLYTWFGGRY
+1477 VDLYSWFGGVY
-1488 DGGNYYIK
+1488 DGDNYYIK
-1496 NINIDSYCYN
+1496 NINIDSPCYN
-1506 VGVFGTTAGAT
+1506 VGVFGTTAGA
-1517 LENIVL
+1517 EIRNIVL
-1523 YSDNGGVIQRSSNV
+1523 YSDNGGTIERS
-1537 TGSSSGTP
+1537 TPAGTDY
-1545 ESRYQCAYALG
+1545 RNYRCAYALG
-1556 GLVGIAYSYYDDSSQ
+1556 GLVGIAYDYLYDANGKWVDVENRAAE
-1571 SSITNCAIAGYNI
+1571 IANCAIAGYTI
-1584 EDHSRN
+1584 EDNSTN
-1590 KLGLGEAV
+1590 PLQLGEAV

-1605 SSLDLNGC
+1605 SKVDLNSC
-1613 SAVVDIVID
+1613 SAVVDIEVN
-1622 CTHRNDQNKMNQA
+1622 CTHREAGDSGKLTRAQY
-1635 PWGNFVRVG
+1635 GNFVRVG
-1644 GLVGGVRD
+1644 GLVGGVQY
-1652 KVSNCYTGGT
+1652 KVTNCYTGGT
-1662 ITVSNDTLEE
+1662 ITVGSDTLNE
-1672 RVRSSSSG
+1672 RVDEDGKLVTVQDS
-1680 PYFAGWEETA
+1680 TK
-1690 NQQEQ
+1690 EQ
-1695 VRMTTNIV
+1695 KRVKDAK
-1703 SGLDTY
+1703 GTY
-1709 VYLGGIGGSGFSST
+1709 VYIGGIGGSGFSSN
-1723 FKNFGA
+1723 FRNFSNKNGTD
-1729 VKDGKPDFENCYTY
+1729 DGEPEYENCYTY
-1743 MTFPKMQGTITAI
+1743 TGLPTMQGTIMSI
-1756 SLIGSVADRYGYAES
+1756 SRIGSVADRYEWAPS
-1771 MKITNCYY
+1771 VTITNCYY
-1779 LDSSAAIDFDNLP
+1779 YAESDVQYNLP
-1792 KYYGKYDWKLE
+1792 KYYCGKK
-1803 GLKLVYTYYSLH
+1803 SLAT
-1815 NILDTEGKR
+1815 ILASDEEKEK
-1824 QAMLNGDLSYLGDYA
+1824 MLQGDLSYLS
-1839 KDAAKPGIYYING
+1839 KYIGGRNHRPSYSID
-1852 LTPLTYEQMSDRIG
+1852 LTKLSYEQMAGRKDVTKNGQDKRIL
-1866 GEGFIKAQNG
+1866 ELLNQNG
-1876 SAAEYTTFRLALN
+1876 DSV
-1889 KNKEDGAFG
+1889 FG
-1898 WVTTEEANA
+1898 WVTVEEAQA
-1907 EIHGKYSFP
+1907 EVHGKYSFP

-1931 TVLTQASEHTNS
+1931 TVLTQASEHTDS

-1958 AWEKSSVTIDRIAD
+1958 AWEKSSVTIDRITD
-1972 HDTATAKA
+1972 YDAKTGA
-1980 SVTVKLKLEN
+1980 AVITVVLKLEN
-1990 MKDGELEKV
+1990 ME
-1999 EVKVTDPEKKLVTI
+1999 
-2013 SGREVKIETGSDG
+2013 DG
-2026 KEKRYLAVT
+2026 KLGGLTLESFHSTNESIARVT
-2035 VEGLAN
+2035 GFEPLDAKTCRVTLEGLAN
-2041 GSAEITAELDGHV
+2041 GSVEITAALDGHV

-2067 RMSDEIESAKQITV
+2067 RMSDEIERAKQITV

-2109 ANAETGAAQIVWKN
+2109 ANAETGIAQIVWKN
-2123 GVPQSVQGIGAGET
+2123 GVPQSVRGIGAGET

-2145 RINETETVTVSRI
+2145 RINATETVTVSRI

>member
-53 AEILFQTAQNRM
+53 
-65 TQLLA
+65 
-70 AGMEEKYKS
+70 
-79 GGVNR
+79 
-84 LTYVPCDAEED
+84 
-95 KYDETDIGRLP
+95 
-106 LWYVTDADKD
+106 
-116 NADAAAYYILPQEQ
+116 
-130 TDAELREG
+130 
-138 HWLVEYNADS
+138 
-148 GSVYAVFYS
+148 
-157 EEALGVHTGLD
+157 
-168 VLRYRS
+168 
-174 QRMKTAKVGYYGGD
+174 
-188 AAAVNDT
+188 
-195 SVLAPRAEILNGETL
+195 AEILNGETL

-322 RGGNTAV
+322 RGGDTAV

-343 KLAPVITRAAQE
+343 KLAPVITRAVQE

-383 REYRGSYTVDGTT
+383 REYRGSYIVDGTT

-418 SDGTLADITLTGAQ
+418 SGGTLADITLTGAQ

-470 EQDIWLVGNVT
+470 ERDIWLAGNVT

-508 TAGGGLIGSISGGI
+508 TAAGGLIGQADGAVTA
-522 KETRIE
+522 ERC
-528 SSYADCYL
+528 YADCYL
-536 YSNMTNGQ
+536 YSDETNGR
-544 TGGLIGGSE
+544 TGGLIGGSRDE
-553 GKAGVATRPIDLLN
+553 VGVATRPIDLLN

-601 ANELTY
+601 TNELTY

-704 SGSLAYYERYQNGT
+704 SGSLAYYEHYQNGT

-777 DAADAAVQV
+777 DAAVQV

-799 TGAVN
+799 TGVVN
-804 TEYVDPNSFYQEVRV
+804 TEYVDPNSLYQEVRV

-841 TVENPMGV
+841 TVESPTGV

-899 PSANLPQLPIG
+899 PSANLPQFPIG

-943 ENAGEVYAGLF
+943 ETAGEVYAGLF
-954 GCNAGELCDIVL
+954 GCNAGELRDIVL

-980 IQRRSAYV
+980 IQRRSAYI

-1010 ALANSGS
+1010 VLANSGS
-1017 TVYVGGFIGYNEGYV
+1017 AVYVGGFIGYNEGYV

-1092 GGIIRGA
+1092 GGIIRRA

-1117 SGSAQSCYY
+1117 SGSVQDCYY

-1157 KALGLP
+1157 EELKLS
-1163 GFDTSAAARYSRKN
+1163 GFETQAEAEARYSRKN
-1177 TERVYPYPAC
+1177 AEDSYPYPAC

-1206 VGEIGVFYWEKEED
+1206 VGEVGVFYWEKEED

-1256 YGYGYYWKSSSQ
+1256 YGYGYYWESSS
-1268 KPTLTE
+1268 KEPELAA

-1280 DGGDTEEARTA
+1280 DGGDTEEARAA

-1296 AQMPEYTFAAY
+1296 AQMPEYTFTAY
-1307 ETGET
+1307 ETGEA

-1317 SAEAANGTWTMTVK
+1317 AETNSRSGSYTLQANGTWTLNEKYIYTI
-1331 TGTEAERRYEYAVC
+1331 C
-1345 PFFADAFCTAEDVGG
+1345 PFFADAFGY
-1360 DADRLGSAVPD
+1360 ADD
-1371 KGGTAAKPYQIRSV
+1371 AKPGTDQAAYQVRSV

-1393 SWYGGSG
+1393 SCGVTSEKVGGWWNPSYTFTYETG
-1400 SVKREVTDK
+1400 TDREVTAA
-1409 TLQSFPYLQYATITW
+1409 TYQQFPYLQYATV
-1424 TGKQSESAALEKR
+1424 TGVSRQSQSAAERDRPRRSWKQS
-1437 PKRSW
+1437 
-1442 QQTHDL
+1442 HDL
-1448 NGKVKAQENKQFY
+1448 NGTDREFPKVGAKNTSFH
-1461 PIAGAVGENTS
+1461 PIAGAVFNNAAENPNNEG
-1472 SSSYN
+1472 YA
-1477 VTLYTWFGGRY
+1477 VDLYSWFGGVY
-1488 DGGNYYIK
+1488 DGDNYYIK
-1496 NINIDSYCYN
+1496 NINIDSPCYN
-1506 VGVFGTTAGAT
+1506 VGVFGTTAGA
-1517 LENIVL
+1517 EIRNIVL
-1523 YSDNGGVIQRSSNV
+1523 YSDNGGTIERS
-1537 TGSSSGTP
+1537 TPAGTDY
-1545 ESRYQCAYALG
+1545 RNYRCAYALG
-1556 GLVGIAYSYYDDSSQ
+1556 GLVGIAYDYLYDANGKWVNVENRAAE
-1571 SSITNCAIAGYNI
+1571 IANCAIAGYTI
-1584 EDHSRN
+1584 EDNSTN
-1590 KLGLGEAV
+1590 PLQLGEAV

-1605 SSLDLNGC
+1605 SKVDLNSC
-1613 SAVVDIVID
+1613 SAVVDIKVN
-1622 CTHRNDQNKMNQA
+1622 CTHWEAGDSGKLTRAQY
-1635 PWGNFVRVG
+1635 GNFVRVG
-1644 GLVGGVRD
+1644 GLVGGVQY
-1652 KVSNCYTGGT
+1652 KVTNCYTGGT
-1662 ITVSNDTLEE
+1662 ITIGSDTLNE
-1672 RVRSSSSG
+1672 RVDKSG
-1680 PYFAGWEETA
+1680 SLVTVKTSTEKETEVENA
-1690 NQQEQ
+1690 
-1695 VRMTTNIV
+1695 R
-1703 SGLDTY
+1703 GTY
-1709 VYLGGIGGSGFSST
+1709 VYIGGIGGSGFSSN
-1723 FKNFGA
+1723 FRNFSNKNGTD
-1729 VKDGKPDFENCYTY
+1729 DGEPEYENCYTY
-1743 MTFPKMQGTITAI
+1743 TGLPTMQGTIMSI
-1756 SLIGSVADRYGYAES
+1756 SRIGSVADRYEWAPS
-1771 MKITNCYY
+1771 VTITNCYY
-1779 LDSSAAIDFDNLP
+1779 YAESDVQYNLP
-1792 KYYGKYDWKLE
+1792 KYHCGKK
-1803 GLKLVYTYYSLH
+1803 SLAT
-1815 NILDTEGKR
+1815 ILASDEEKEK
-1824 QAMLNGDLSYLGDYA
+1824 MLQGDLSYLSE
-1839 KDAAKPGIYYING
+1839 YIGGRNHRPSYSID
-1852 LTPLTYEQMSDRIG
+1852 LTKLSYEQMAGRKDVTKNGQDKRIL
-1866 GEGFIKAQNG
+1866 ELLNQNG
-1876 SAAEYTTFRLALN
+1876 DSV
-1889 KNKEDGAFG
+1889 FG
-1898 WVTTEEANA
+1898 WVTVEEAQA
-1907 EIHGKYSFP
+1907 EVHGKYSFP

-1931 TVLTQASEHTNS
+1931 TVLTQASEHTDS

-1958 AWEKSSVTIDRIAD
+1958 VWEKSSVTIDRITDYDAGIGSAVI
-1972 HDTATAKA
+1972 TA
-1980 SVTVKLKLEN
+1980 VLKLEN
-1990 MKDGELEKV
+1990 ME
-1999 EVKVTDPEKKLVTI
+1999 
-2013 SGREVKIETGSDG
+2013 DG
-2026 KEKRYLAVT
+2026 KLGGLTLESFRSTNESIARVTGFQKVDEKTCRVT
-2035 VEGLAN
+2035 LEGLAN
-2041 GSAEITAELDGHV
+2041 GSVEITAVLDGHV

-2067 RMSDEIESAKQITV
+2067 RMSDEIERAKQITV

-2091 AALDRGGKALTKD
+2091 AALDCGGKALTKD

-2109 ANAETGAAQIVWKN
+2109 ANAETDIAQIVWKN
-2123 GVPQSVQGIGAGET
+2123 GVPQSVRGIGAGET